1 MSYLLNY
8 KNWRALYESST
19 NSVTELTQP
28 AEIEIGGTLP
38 VWTVFIANDTE
49 FEKLNAW
56 EGQLSKIFGK
66 TGIPFSNVR
75 KTATGTD
82 VERELGSQLLAAAY
96 ASLDKKNR
104 PKTFADF
111 IKWLSTDAN
120 WTDFGIKVGS
130 PEQVD
135 YTKKGTGMATLGRV
149 LTDSTNDVVG
159 WEEEERGKLQGS
171 NPVYVARYLNG
182 YNLANCAAG
191 SWKQYDFASCIDD
204 NTKAFTAFKATT
216 DIKNKVVL
224 YTTNVIAET
233 AGGKESTTTT
243 TGGAAAQTGGT
254 EIMFKQGS
262 SNLDKAGVKIDGNH
276 PKVKEIGDAILGY
289 IGEQGILD
297 SMILT
302 SSASPEW
309 NGGETMDSYKGKVT
323 SGTGIPAAGTDFA
336 ALNAK
341 LAYDRGVAFQN
352 ALIEYL
358 GGHVKANSIQ
368 VGWKISTDAPG
379 NGRNVTYNIKTKSVS
394 PTPVTKTTFMSG
406 SQTSQS
412 LSGQGKLA
420 KYTIT
425 WNIPAKFTSSDEQ
438 GAVVSAKELAELY
451 PTLKAGEEILVYD
464 KTGKVKKLKIT
475 EIIDGKPSF
484 TKADGTKSTIELE
497 KKEGVTSLKDL
508 TVDEKMRRKASNIG
522 DKAKSLVSK
531 APTNKEEEDI

>member
-8 KNWRALYESST
+8 KNWRALYENTSS
-19 NSVTELTQP
+19 NSATEFTP
-28 AEIEIGGTLP
+28 PTAIELGGSLP
-38 VWTVFIANDTE
+38 VWPVYIAKDTE
-49 FEKLNAW
+49 FEKLNSW

-66 TGIPFSNVR
+66 TGIPYSNS
-75 KTATGTD
+75 KSTATGTA
-82 VERELGSQLLAAAY
+82 VERELSSQLLAAAY

-104 PKTFADF
+104 PKTFAEF
-111 IKWLSTDAN
+111 IKWLSDDKN
-120 WTDFGIKVGS
+120 WTDFGIKVGT

-135 YTKKGTGMATLGRV
+135 YTKKSNGMATLGKIE
-149 LTDSTNDVVG
+149 TDSTGDILG
-159 WEEEERGKLQGS
+159 WEEEERGKLQG
-171 NPVYVARYLNG
+171 NNVVYVARYLNG
-182 YNLANCAAG
+182 YNLANCAAA

-216 DIKNKVVL
+216 EIKNKVVL

-262 SNLDKAGVKIDGNH
+262 SDVDKAGVKIDGNH

-289 IGEQGILD
+289 IGEQGVLD
-297 SMILT
+297 SMTLT

-323 SGTGIPAAGTDFA
+323 SGTGVPAAGTDFA

-352 ALIEYL
+352 ALIAYL

-406 SQTSQS
+406 SQTSQN
-412 LSGQGKLA
+412 LMGQGKLA

-425 WNIPAKFTSSDEQ
+425 WNVPAKFTSSEEQ
-438 GAVVSAKELAELY
+438 GAAASAKELAELY

-464 KTGKVKKLKIT
+464 KKGNEAKLKIT

-484 TKADGTKSTIELE
+484 TRADGTKATIELE
-497 KKEGVTSLKDL
+497 KKEGVTSFKGL
-508 TVDEKMRRKASNIG
+508 TLATKTARLSSNAVKAVT
-522 DKAKSLVSK
+522 KK
-531 APTNKEEEDI
+531 PTESDI